1 MARIKFS
8 GVVSEVKGKLNG
20 TVFSRNRGGA
30 YMRNNKSGQTTNSAK
45 SSQVKNKFGSLAS
58 RWRSLTVDQQNEWNA
73 AGINYPTV
81 NKFGDTR
88 TPSGYELF
96 MRLNGTLE
104 LMNLPIQ
111 TLPSLPKTI
120 SPLGAVSYDYPELFQ
135 IMPERGLNLDAMQT
149 DPFRIDVYREPS
161 TTAAIELG
169 NHAFVLFFELT
180 NDLLIGQR
188 VRIFLPKFIG
198 YEDGETNGFWIDRK
212 YDGYYMNVGLNDA
225 SGDNSWQMEK
235 LIANFDP
242 AKPHTVVISVNEQ
255 VPDGLNIY
263 FDGIYFDA
271 VGNFGNAPTPLRWF
285 NEFQIGYT
293 DVPDP
298 KAPRNFLKIGGY
310 YEYNQSF
317 DVFDAKLA
325 CNGYILNSLVYGCD
339 FSQGQLTRVGNEYDF
354 ISAGPIKVRTNGQTR
369 INFASFTPQF
379 VPAYL
384 LTVQNEGTTDE
395 FIEVYATPPQSTG
408 VSGKTARW
416 VRIGSYI
423 WGTNKTFDLEND
435 LRNAFGFIRP
445 NAEIQFYCRV
455 VNTTNGQADQ
465 MKTTPPRK
473 GNRFKA
479 GSELTDRVN

>member
-104 LMNLPIQ
+104 LMGLPIQ
-111 TLPSLPKTI
+111 VLPSLPKTI
-120 SPLGAVSYDYPELFQ
+120 SPLGAVSYDYPDLFQ
-135 IMPERGLNLDAMQT
+135 IMPERGINLDAMQ
-149 DPFRIDVYREPS
+149 DNDELVYAHREANLTIPVEIGDK
-161 TTAAIELG
+161 TL
-169 NHAFVLFFELT
+169 VLFFELT
-180 NDLLIGQR
+180 SQLLNAQR
-188 VRIFLPKFIG
+188 VCLMLPYFTG
-198 YEDGETNGFWIDRK
+198 YMNDETQGVYIEKRLSKYYLIVNFTDNTNENVLGFEKNLIDFNPAEPHVLSIQTSSAVPEGINVYLDGEFIETAINTG
-212 YDGYYMNVGLNDA
+212 
-225 SGDNSWQMEK
+225 
-235 LIANFDP
+235 
-242 AKPHTVVISVNEQ
+242 T
-255 VPDGLNIY
+255 
-263 FDGIYFDA
+263 
-271 VGNFGNAPTPLRWF
+271 APTPLRWT
-285 NEFQIGYT
+285 NQIRFGY
-293 DVPDP
+293 DGMPRPVV
-298 KAPRNFLKIGGY
+298 PRNYLKIGGY
-310 YEYNQSF
+310 YEYSEPA
-317 DVFDAKLA
+317 DAISNRLLG
-325 CNGYILNSLVYGCD
+325 NGYILNSLEYGCD
-339 FSQGQLTRVGNEYDF
+339 FSTGDVGQIGNVYDLF
-354 ISAGPIKVRTNGQTR
+354 GKNAFSIFGRNFSSVVFSA
-369 INFASFTPQF
+369 FTPKF
-379 VPAYL
+379 VPAYV

-395 FIEVYATPPQSTG
+395 YIEVYATHPQSTG

-423 WGTNKTFDLEND
+423 WGTNTRFALANGLQD
-435 LRNAFGFIRP
+435 AFGFIRP

>member
-104 LMNLPIQ
+104 LMSLPIQ

-120 SPLGAVSYDYPELFQ
+120 SPLGAVSYNYPELFQ
-135 IMPERGLNLDAMQT
+135 IMPERGLNLDAMQI
-149 DPFRIDVYREPS
+149 DGLRVDVYRTPS
-161 TTAAIELG
+161 SKTAIELG
-169 NHAFVLFFELT
+169 NHTFVLFFELT
-180 NDLLIGQR
+180 NDLLNGQY
-188 VRIFLPKFIG
+188 VKLFYPKFTG
-198 YEDGETNGFWIDRK
+198 YEDGEMRGFTIIRRS
-212 YDGYYMNVGLNDA
+212 DGYSLIADLKDA
-225 SGDNSWQMEK
+225 SSSNQWELDKFLGE
-235 LIANFDP
+235 FDP
-242 AKPHTVVISVNEQ
+242 KKPHVIAISVNEQ
-255 VPDGLNIY
+255 VPEALNIY
-263 FDGIYFDA
+263 LDGVFLDT
-271 VGNFGNAPTPLRWF
+271 VGNFGSAPTPLRWF
-285 NEFQIGYT
+285 REFQIGFT
-293 DVPDP
+293 NTATAE
-298 KAPRNFLKIGGY
+298 APRNYLKIGGY
-310 YEYNQSF
+310 YEYEESL
-317 DVFDAKLA
+317 DVSTAKLV
-325 CNGYILNSLVYGCD
+325 CNGYILSSLVYGCD
-339 FSQGQLTRVGNEYDF
+339 LSGGRMNRILNEYDF
-354 ISAGPIKVRTNGQTR
+354 NGAGPLMARKYGQTNMQ
-369 INFASFTPQF
+369 IDSFTPQF
-379 VPAYL
+379 VPAYV
-384 LTVQNEGTTDE
+384 LTVENEGTTDE
-395 FIEVYATPPQSTG
+395 YIEVYATPPQSTG
-408 VSGKTARW
+408 VSGTTARW

-423 WGTNKTFDLEND
+423 WGVNKDFDLEND
-435 LRNAFGFIRP
+435 LRAAFGFIRP

-473 GNRFKA
+473 GSRFKA

>member
-104 LMNLPIQ
+104 LMGQPIQ
-111 TLPSLPKTI
+111 VLPSLPKTI
-120 SPLGAVSYDYPELFQ
+120 SPIGAVSYGYPSLFQ
-135 IMPERGLNLDAMQT
+135 LMPQRGLNLDAMQI
-149 DPFRIDVYREPS
+149 DGLRVDVYRAPS
-161 TTAAIELG
+161 TNIAIELG
-169 NHAFVLFFELT
+169 NHTFVIFFELT
-180 NDLLIGQR
+180 RSLLTGQ
-188 VRIFLPKFIG
+188 VVKLFYPKFTG
-198 YEDGETNGFWIDRK
+198 YETGVAKGITIARK
-212 YDGYYMNVGLNDA
+212 ADGYYMIADFTDA
-225 SGDNSWQMEK
+225 SGENSWGMDKFIEK
-235 LIANFDP
+235 FDP
-242 AKPHTVVISVNEQ
+242 GKPHAIAISVNEQ
-255 VPDGLNIY
+255 VPEGMNIY
-263 FDGIYFDA
+263 FDGVFFET
-271 VGNFGNAPTPLRWF
+271 VGNFGTAPTPLRWF
-285 NEFQIGYT
+285 NEFEIGFN
-293 DVPDP
+293 DVGTTE
-298 KAPRNFLKIGGY
+298 APRNYLKIGGY
-310 YEYNQSF
+310 YEYNESF
-317 DVFDAKLA
+317 DVETGKLV
-325 CNGYILNSLVYGCD
+325 CNGYVLDTLEYGCD
-339 FSQGQLTRVGNEYDF
+339 FSGADSGA
-354 ISAGPIKVRTNGQTR
+354 ISNGYGYSEKGAVQYRNWGQTVPE
-369 INFASFTPQF
+369 FASFTPQF
-379 VPAYL
+379 VPAYRL
-384 LTVQNEGTTDE
+384 MVENTGTVDE
-395 FIEVYATPPQSTG
+395 NIEVYATHPQSTG

-416 VRIGSYI
+416 VRIGSYL
-423 WGTNKTFDLEND
+423 WGTNTTFDLEND
-435 LRNAFGFIRP
+435 LRAAFGFVRP